1 MQPII
6 TTPRGIRQA
15 VKQFKQDYP
24 LHAQRYGAEIKQARQ
39 LVKAKFIQ
47 RDDDLGF
54 IVGTSNE
61 SQSYHVAHHQ
71 CACGKSVCEHRIAVN
86 LAVMAERF
94 DAIADHVTR
103 NEAALEANEVHEEL
117 AECEAAQ

>member
-15 VKQFKQDYP
+15 VKQFKQEYP
-24 LHAQRYGAEIKQARQ
+24 IHAQHYQAELTYARQ
-39 LVKAKFIQ
+39 LVKAKIVR
-47 RDDDLGF
+47 RDDEHGF
-54 IVGTSNE
+54 LVGTPKASE
-61 SQSYHVAHHQ
+61 VYQVANRE
-71 CACGKSVCEHRIAVN
+71 CACGKKVCGHRIAVN
-86 LAVMAERF
+86 LAVMAEHL
-94 DAIADHVTR
+94 DTIADHVAR